1 MLTLVTSN
9 PAKYAPFQ
17 GTLDRYQVVLEA
29 PGEALPEVQSLD
41 FRETLTAKARA
52 AAARFGRPVLVDDTG
67 LVLGAYPQ
75 FPGPLTAT
83 VLRSLGVEGLRRL
96 LKGTSD
102 RAVMECH
109 LGCWVDGELRHWQ
122 GRVPGRLDLA
132 RTPRNPRMLLS
143 DLFLPDETPGTVDQ
157 AGELEGGARLRHREE
172 ALAALGT
179 DIFGLHLALAP
190 KEGMACGG
198 NGLRQSHDCPFC
210 HELAEDGGS
219 IFAGMMAGRLTSRIV
234 YEDEHFIVMP
244 PLGQFMVG
252 GLLVLTRRHVLSLAH
267 LSPELLIHLE
277 RLVGAIRRVLWE
289 RWGVSP
295 LVFEHGPAPEWSKG
309 VCCVDHAHL
318 NIFPAAVPVH
328 PSLAARM
335 HLPIQSLTELERL
348 RSAEFGYLFVQE
360 NDGARRIY
368 DGRDVPTQLV
378 RRVITTQL
386 GMPERWHWR
395 DYPGREELLA
405 TYAAL
410 KDQIRL

>member
-9 PAKYAPFQ
+9 PAKFAPFR
-17 GTLDRYQVVLEA
+17 GILDQYQLILEA
-29 PGEALPEVQSLD
+29 PGEPLPEVQSLD

-67 LVLGAYPQ
+67 LVLAAYPQ

-96 LKGTSD
+96 LTGTTG

-109 LGCWVDGELRHWQ
+109 LGCWVDGELRHWL
-122 GRVPGRLDLA
+122 GRVPGRLDLT
-132 RTPRNPRMLLS
+132 RTAHNPRMLLS
-143 DLFLPDETPGTVDQ
+143 ELFQPDEEPGTAALPGDP
-157 AGELEGGARLRHREE
+157 EGGARLRHRKE
-172 ALAALGT
+172 ALASLGA
-179 DIFGLHLALAP
+179 DIFGLHLAVAP
-190 KEGMACGG
+190 KETVDCRG
-198 NGLRQSHDCPFC
+198 NGPRQSHDCPFC
-210 HELAEDGGS
+210 HEFAEDGGS
-219 IFAGMMAGRLTSRIV
+219 IFAGMMEGRLSSRIV

-267 LSPELLIHLE
+267 LTPELLTHLE
-277 RLVGAIRRVLWE
+277 RLVAAIRRTLMD
-289 RWGVSP
+289 RWGVPP

-318 NIFPAAVPVH
+318 NVFPAAVPVH
-328 PSLAARM
+328 PSLVARM
-335 HLPIQSLTELERL
+335 HLPIQSLTELVRL
-348 RSAEFGYLFVQE
+348 RPAEFGYLFVQE
-360 NDGARRIY
+360 NDGTRRVY
-368 DGRDVPTQLV
+368 DGQDVPTQLV
-378 RRVITTQL
+378 RRVITAQL
-386 GMPERWHWR
+386 GIPERWHWR

-405 TYAAL
+405 TYTAL